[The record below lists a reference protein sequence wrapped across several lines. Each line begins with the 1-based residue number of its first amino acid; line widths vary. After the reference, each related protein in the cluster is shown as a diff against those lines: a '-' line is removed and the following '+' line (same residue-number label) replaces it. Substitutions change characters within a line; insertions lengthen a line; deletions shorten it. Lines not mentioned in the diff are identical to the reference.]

1 MLPGNNRVIRHLT
14 RDRKL
19 ARSFDE
25 GVVFVELID
34 AVGDVLQDRGVCHGR
49 GVGASREGVAEGCQ
63 QRQRQADQSGHPTPK
78 SLAGNHGAAWQ

>member
-25 GVVFVELID
+25 GIVFVELVN
-34 AVGDVLQDRGVCHGR
+34 AVGDVLQDRGLCRSR
-49 GVGASREGVAEGCQ
+49 GLRTNREGVAEG
-63 QRQRQADQSGHPTPK
+63 
-78 SLAGNHGAAWQ
+78 